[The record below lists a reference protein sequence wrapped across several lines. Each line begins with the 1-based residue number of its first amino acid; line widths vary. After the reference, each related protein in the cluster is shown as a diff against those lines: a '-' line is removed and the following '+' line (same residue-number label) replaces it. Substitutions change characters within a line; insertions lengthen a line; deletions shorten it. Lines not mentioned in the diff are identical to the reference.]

1 MAVVAFVE
9 PRGTFNAYG
18 YWRFPLMGPLCL
30 GTILKEE
37 GHEVLILRDNV
48 RSVYDKEAGLLHE
61 KLTRADVVAMS
72 LMTCTANRAYQI
84 ADAVREVT
92 PGTKIIMGGPHPT
105 YMPEEALEHADL
117 VVKGEGE
124 EVILDAVSHRD
135 LTGVIQG
142 TQVKDLNRV
151 PFPDFSILSDQNR
164 PPRVTPI
171 STSRG
176 CPYDCVFCTVS
187 STFGRKYRFRD
198 AENVQE
204 EIYMRIS
211 QGHRRFF
218 FYDDNFAANKEDTKT
233 LLDRIARRGLRIRWS
248 AEARTDIAKD
258 KELLELMSRTNCERM
273 FIGLES
279 VNPRTLVSYNKRQT
293 VEDAERCITL
303 LHKHGITV
311 HGMFVLGSDDDD
323 LNTVGDTVRFCHE
336 MKLDS
341 VGFSI
346 LHPLPGSRLYDILDS
361 ENRIFTKDWS
371 LYDGTH
377 VVFRPKRMNPLELQE
392 KYLWGWKKFYSLR
405 KRPLLF
411 PIFWYAASKWYKA
424 NRKTLADLKKRFEE

>member
-18 YWRFPLMGPLCL
+18 YWRFPLMGPLSL
-30 GTILKEE
+30 GTILKEA

-48 RSVYDKEAGLLHE
+48 RSIYSRKLGWLHE
-61 KLTRADVVAMS
+61 ALTRADVVAMS

-84 ADAVREVT
+84 ADAIREAA
-92 PGTKIIMGGPHPT
+92 PGIKIIMGGPHPT
-105 YMPEEALEHADL
+105 YMAEEALEHADL

-124 EVILDAVSHRD
+124 EVILDAVGYRD
-135 LTGVIQG
+135 LTGIIQG
-142 TQVKDLNRV
+142 TQVKDLNRI

-204 EIYMRIS
+204 EIDMRIS

-218 FYDDNFAANKEDTKT
+218 FCDDNFAANKEGTKA
-233 LLDRIARRGLRIRWS
+233 LLDSIARRGLRIRWA

-258 KELLELMSRTNCERM
+258 KELLKLMSRTNCERM

-279 VNPRTLVSYNKRQT
+279 INPRTLISYNKRQT
-293 VEDAERCITL
+293 FEDVKSCITL
-303 LHKHGITV
+303 LHKHRITV

-323 LNTVGDTVRFCHE
+323 LNTVEDTVRFCHE

-341 VGFSI
+341 VGFSV

-392 KYLWGWKKFYSLR
+392 KYLWGWKKLYSLW

-424 NRKTLADLKKRFEE
+424 NRETLADLKRRFER